1 LLGRTVKVAAGEV
14 SVGIPVLVGT
24 SEGVARIMAGMLAVL
39 VGIADGVVVVTRL
52 QAEKIRGM
60 SISIGKTIFL
70 GKTTFFHLVNC
81 KIILPAKKL
90 RYWWIILLSGFNLR
104 REVHSTR
111 SGFERSRF
119 KYSHRELKK
128 ALGNSLLEVA
138 F

>member
-1 LLGRTVKVAAGEV
+1 MAAGEV

-70 GKTTFFHLVNC
+70 GKARPSF
-81 KIILPAKKL
+81 I
-90 RYWWIILLSGFNLR
+90 W
-104 REVHSTR
+104 
-111 SGFERSRF
+111 
-119 KYSHRELKK
+119 
-128 ALGNSLLEVA
+128 
-138 F
+138 